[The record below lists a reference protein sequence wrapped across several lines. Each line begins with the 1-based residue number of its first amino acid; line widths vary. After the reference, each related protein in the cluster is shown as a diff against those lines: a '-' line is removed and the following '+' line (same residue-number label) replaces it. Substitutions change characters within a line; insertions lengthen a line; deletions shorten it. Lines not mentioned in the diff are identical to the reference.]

1 MGVTLDFLDLEGS
14 GREDAEWI
22 YLAQNDSKKEAV
34 VNTDM
39 NLDFHNTW
47 ELS

>member
-1 MGVTLDFLDLEGS
+1 MGVKLDFLVLGGAGWEG
-14 GREDAEWI
+14 AEWNC
-22 YLAQNDSKKEAV
+22 LVQNESEKEAV